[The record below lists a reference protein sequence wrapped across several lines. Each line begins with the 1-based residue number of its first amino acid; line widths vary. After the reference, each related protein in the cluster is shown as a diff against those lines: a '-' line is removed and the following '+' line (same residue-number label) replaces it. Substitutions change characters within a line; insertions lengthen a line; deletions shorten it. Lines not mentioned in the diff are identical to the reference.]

1 MNHSFQYD
9 WCNRM
14 KKFVLGRPV
23 FLNVLVGSS
32 VLALVSLLPVRCALA
47 ETKSTEA
54 EAWYTMGDGETPAFA
69 EAMVL
74 QKAKQMALEQ
84 VGTYVQSYTHMRNFD
99 LTVDEIKT
107 VAGGVLRTEVV
118 ERYRAL
124 QGQGL
129 RLGVKIKA
137 TVTTDRMEE
146 LAQRVRDG
154 QLTSDYKRLQE
165 DYAKLFGILED
176 LKKQIASSV
185 TESERVVAIE
195 KIRNVERN
203 FQDIRST
210 EAAFNRRLLSG
221 DELSAKI
228 DKALRDEQK
237 RKEEEQER
245 QEVQSRALEDFLRT
259 LRLNGHTITIGSP
272 EPHVGADASANVYL
286 GFGIT
291 VEASS
296 EARAD
301 ILKLKMAYR
310 GNDLPERESWRIEE
324 TLAMLTLIVTVTLK
338 DGTEYSVKQQG
349 VHNYRSPRSWDLD
362 QIIKG
367 KPTRTFVSVEI
378 PSRSVREVASVDAR
392 VTLAP

>member
-1 MNHSFQYD
+1 MRNF
-9 WCNRM
+9 
-14 KKFVLGRPV
+14 KLGHI
-23 FLNVLVGSS
+23 FLNVPAVLS
-32 VLALVSLLPVRCALA
+32 VLALMPLLSAFSALA
-47 ETKSTEA
+47 ETKSIEA

-69 EAMVL
+69 ESMVL

-84 VGTYVQSYTHMRNFD
+84 AGTYVESYTHMRNLD

-107 VAGGVLRTEVV
+107 VAGGVLRTEIV
-118 ERYRAL
+118 ERNRVL
-124 QGQGL
+124 EGQGL
-129 RLGVKIKA
+129 RLGIKIRA
-137 TVTTDRMEE
+137 IVTIDKVEE
-146 LAQRVRDG
+146 LAQRVRGG
-154 QLTSDYKRLQE
+154 QLSNDYKRLQE
-165 DYAKLFGILED
+165 DYARLFGILED
-176 LKKQIASSV
+176 LKRQVALSA

-228 DKALRDEQK
+228 DKALRDQER

-245 QEVQSRALEDFLRT
+245 REVQSRALEDFLHT

-272 EPHVGADASANVYL
+272 EPRVGADASANVNL
-286 GFGIT
+286 GFMIT

-296 EARAD
+296 EAKAGIR
-301 ILKLKMAYR
+301 KLRMVYR

-324 TLAMLTLIVTVTLK
+324 TLTMLTLIGTVTLK
-338 DGTEYSVKQQG
+338 DGTEYSVKRQG
-349 VHNYRSPRSWDLD
+349 VHNFRSPRSWDLD
-362 QIIKG
+362 QIIQDN
-367 KPTRTFVSVEI
+367 PTRAFVSVEV
-378 PSRSVREVASVDAR
+378 PSKLVREVTSVDAR

>member
-1 MNHSFQYD
+1 MS
-9 WCNRM
+9 
-14 KKFVLGRPV
+14 LGHYLRNFKLDHR
-23 FLNVLVGSS
+23 FLNVPKILAVLVLIALLSASS
-32 VLALVSLLPVRCALA
+32 AVA

-54 EAWYTMGDGETPAFA
+54 EAWYTMGDGETPSFA

-84 VGTYVQSYTHMRNFD
+84 AGTYVQSYTHMRNFD

-107 VAGGVLRTEVV
+107 VAGGLLRTEIV
-118 ERYRAL
+118 ERYRTL
-124 QGQGL
+124 EGQGI
-129 RLGVKIKA
+129 RFGVKIKA
-137 TVTTDRMEE
+137 TVTTDKMEE
-146 LAQRVRDG
+146 LAQRVRGG
-154 QLTSDYKRLQE
+154 QLSSDYKRLQE

-176 LKKQIASSV
+176 LKKQVASSA

-210 EAAFNRRLLSG
+210 EAALNRRLLSG

-228 DKALRDEQK
+228 DKALRDQQK
-237 RKEEEQER
+237 RKGEEQER
-245 QEVQSRALEDFLRT
+245 REVQSRALEDFLRI

-272 EPHVGADASANVYL
+272 EPQVGEDASANVHL
-286 GFGIT
+286 GFMVA

-296 EARAD
+296 EAKAGIR
-301 ILKLKMAYR
+301 KLRMAYR

-324 TLAMLTLIVTVTLK
+324 TLTMLTLIVTVTLK
-338 DGTEYSVKQQG
+338 DGTEYSVKRQG

-362 QIIKG
+362 QIIQEN
-367 KPTRTFVSVEI
+367 PTRAFVSVEV
-378 PSRSVREVASVDAR
+378 PSRFVREVTSVDAR

>member
-1 MNHSFQYD
+1 MENFKLDH
-9 WCNRM
+9 R
-14 KKFVLGRPV
+14 
-23 FLNVLVGSS
+23 FLRVPKILTVLVLIAWVSTSS
-32 VLALVSLLPVRCALA
+32 AIA
-47 ETKSTEA
+47 ETKITEA

-69 EAMVL
+69 EAMAL

-84 VGTYVQSYTHMRNFD
+84 VGTYVQSYTHMRNYD
-99 LTVDEIKT
+99 LSVDEIKT
-107 VAGGVLRTEVV
+107 VTGGVLRTEVV

-124 QGQGL
+124 EGQGL

-146 LAQRVRDG
+146 LAQRVRGG

-176 LKKQIASSV
+176 LKKQVASSV
-185 TESERVVAIE
+185 TESERLVAIE

-228 DKALRDEQK
+228 DKALRDQER

-245 QEVQSRALEDFLRT
+245 REVQNRALDDFLRT
-259 LRLNGHTITIGSP
+259 LRLNGHIITIGSP
-272 EPHVGADASANVYL
+272 EPSAGADASANVNL
-286 GFGIT
+286 GFMVT

-296 EARAD
+296 EAKAGIR
-301 ILKLKMAYR
+301 KLRMAYR
-310 GNDLPERESWRIEE
+310 GNDLPERDSWRVEE
-324 TLAMLTLIVTVTLK
+324 TLSMLNLIVTVTLK
-338 DGTEYSVKQQG
+338 DGTEYSVKRQG
-349 VHNYRSPRSWDLD
+349 IHNYRSPRSWDLD
-362 QIIKG
+362 QIIQD
-367 KPTRTFVSVEI
+367 KPTRAFVSIEV
-378 PSRSVREVASVDAR
+378 PSKSVREVTSVDAR